1 MEVKWNVRQ
10 SACFQRLK
18 PYTMGRSFTREF
30 SMTENTP
37 ETPVAE
43 KSIAEN
49 KPVIIALVVVGLLI
63 VGFIAYLLT
72 SSEPPEPV
80 VSLPVPIIV
89 PEPVVEP
96 EPEPEPLPP
105 VAVEPQAPAFVLP
118 QLNDSDQLVRDGVL
132 SLTRAEAINTWLS
145 PAELVRKFVVLVD
158 NVAGGNIPKDAVRV
172 LAPKGPFRVIAVD
185 EPAADAIVSPIP
197 RPIPRQVFLLDT
209 ESYDRYDDVA
219 RVFTS
224 LDSRRAAEFYDLLR
238 PLFQQ
243 AYGELG
249 YTDREF
255 DAMVFQAIN
264 RLLDTPVIE
273 KPIRLVR
280 PVVMYRYEDPQLEG
294 LSPAQKQLMR
304 MGPTNIRAIQAKLGE
319 LASELRAMN
328 IELR

>member
-18 PYTMGRSFTREF
+18 NYTMGESFTREF

-37 ETPVAE
+37 ETSVAE
-43 KSIAEN
+43 KPIAEN

-63 VGFIAYLLT
+63 AGLIAYLLT
-72 SSEPPEPV
+72 SSEPPAPV
-80 VSLPVPIIV
+80 VSLPVPIVV

-105 VAVEPQAPAFVLP
+105 VAVEPEVPAFVLP
-118 QLNDSDQLVRDGVL
+118 QLNESDQLIRDGVL
-132 SLTRAEAINTWLS
+132 SLTREEAINTWLS

-158 NVAGGNIPKDAVRV
+158 NVAGGNIPKDAARV
-172 LAPKGPFRVIAVD
+172 LAPKGPFRVIVVD
-185 EPAADAIVSPIP
+185 EPAVDATVSPIP
-197 RPIPRQVFLLDT
+197 TNVFLLDT
-209 ESYDRYDDVA
+209 KSYDRYDDVA
-219 RVFTS
+219 RVFAS

-304 MGPTNIRAIQAKLGE
+304 MGPANIRAIQVKLGE
-319 LASELRAMN
+319 LASELRAIN
-328 IELR
+328 ITRR